1 MIVKLGLYLEKIRYY
16 LLSKRSYFLANGEY
30 IAKRAAD
37 DIADKTRFAKQMD
50 YITKYSYDVVGTNL
64 EYINSHG
71 EIIDTKTFP

>member
-1 MIVKLGLYLEKIRYY
+1 
-16 LLSKRSYFLANGEY
+16 
-30 IAKRAAD
+30 
-37 DIADKTRFAKQMD
+37 MD